1 MRKRQRA
8 TRCGIPAASSCDVM
22 TSHATN
28 EKKERSERKVWE
40 VEIGRAG
47 GRSVDEARLAQVS
60 TMTADGEHETS
71 RSSLNMA
78 ASVA

>member
-1 MRKRQRA
+1 MSCLVMRQMPKLL
-8 TRCGIPAASSCDVM
+8 I
-22 TSHATN
+22 

-78 ASVA
+78 AFVA

>member
-1 MRKRQRA
+1 MRQMPQLL
-8 TRCGIPAASSCDVM
+8 I
-22 TSHATN
+22 
-28 EKKERSERKVWE
+28 EKKERSERKVWWK